1 MSAPTIVSFPARRT
15 RIRFAL
21 GAGLAALVTAALV
34 PVADAAPAHA
44 TGGWQPEP
52 ARYGVSAPLHTS
64 VRMDD
69 GVSIA
74 VEVVYPTDPATGART
89 AGTFPVLLTQ
99 NPYGAGRSDPTTSGN
114 YFVQRGYIY
123 VASAVRGTGDS
134 GGQVSW
140 FGDRQGR
147 DGAELVDWIAHALP
161 GSNGV
166 VGLDGCS
173 YLGVDQWF
181 TAQGHHPVLH
191 GFRLLQ
197 RPDRRRWHPNH
208 VRRGHCPRRAPGSG
222 GRSGHRSPVRHH
234 RPAGERWTALLQQR
248 LLARAERAGV
258 HAEDRR
264 ERYPGPDRDRLE
276 GPVPRREPR
285 RLRRRAE
292 RLLPPPAHR
301 ADHQRGADHRPLP
314 GDSRAVDT
322 RRERRRAD
330 PAGHPAGMVRH
341 LAQG

>member
-140 FGDRQGR
+140 FGERQGR

-181 TAQGHHPVLH
+181 TAAAVH
-191 GFRLLQ
+191 
-197 RPDRRRWHPNH
+197 
-208 VRRGHCPRRAPGSG
+208 PGSPLKAITPFCTDSDFYNDLTTVG
-222 GRSGHRSPVRHH
+222 GVPSAFIPALSQVLPRGPQDNAQTDPLSTTVNDLNTGGARSYYNDYWHGINQQELMPKVVANGV
-234 RPAGERWTALLQQR
+234 PAL
-248 LLARAERAGV
+248 
-258 HAEDRR
+258 
-264 ERYPGPDRDRLE
+264 
-276 GPVPRREPR
+276 
-285 RLRRRAE
+285 
-292 RLLPPPAHR
+292 
-301 ADHQRGADHRPLP
+301 
-314 GDSRAVDT
+314 S
-322 RRERRRAD
+322 
-330 PAGHPAGMVRH
+330 
-341 LAQG
+341 